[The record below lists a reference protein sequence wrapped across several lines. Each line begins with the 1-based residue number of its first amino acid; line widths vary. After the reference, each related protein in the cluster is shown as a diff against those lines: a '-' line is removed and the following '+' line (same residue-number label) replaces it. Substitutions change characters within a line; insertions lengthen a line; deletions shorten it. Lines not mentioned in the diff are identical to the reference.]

1 MILLDTHVLLW
12 LESGNERLGANA
24 RREIDRAWEVGEAAV
39 SAVSF
44 WEVAMLESKGRLELK
59 LDLQAWRRD
68 LLQRGLVEVA
78 VDGGTALR
86 AGQLVGLHG
95 DPADRL
101 IIATALAGYQLV
113 TADML
118 ILNWSG
124 VLNRLRATD

>member
-12 LESGNERLGANA
+12 MESGNERLGANA
-24 RREIDRAWEVGEAAV
+24 RQAIDRAWEVGEAAV

-86 AGQLVGLHG
+86 AGQLVGIHG

-124 VLNRLRATD
+124 ALNRLRATE